1 MNKKQ
6 LSALAQKAAKSLK
19 TEVDIDAF
27 TKELRESFYEAA
39 LNAELDDHLGY
50 ERHHSRPGANSRNGS
65 TRKTVSSDFGPLEIN
80 TPRDRLGEFSP
91 EIIKKRQTR
100 TCVRSSG

>member
-6 LSALAQKAAKSLK
+6 LSALAREAAKGLK

-50 ERHHSRPGANSRNGS
+50 ECHHSRPSTVAPVKRLAQTLGLWKSIHHAINWVSFGRKSSRNA
-65 TRKTVSSDFGPLEIN
+65 KPEPPQWTVKS
-80 TPRDRLGEFSP
+80 
-91 EIIKKRQTR
+91 
-100 TCVRSSG
+100 